1 MKVNV
6 AKCESFKEKKW
17 KYIEKTQNLYLEIF
31 YFYYIFPHSVF

>member
-6 AKCESFKEKKW
+6 AKCERFKEKKW
-17 KYIEKTQNLYLEIF
+17 KYIEKTF